1 VYVFL
6 RISKIIKRFS
16 SKEKY
21 FLPFNKMANSFDS
34 QQKLEQLITN
44 DTTPSMST
52 IDILSSL
59 KLINHFEDKIKADDK
74 SASTQ
79 IAHEELRYL
88 KLGMESLKSN
98 PSLSN
103 RFGSGFEGAMAI
115 TSLLKQR
122 QAERVYE
129 GIINKVLDGDA
140 SLNVDVVTKRLNGE
154 GAAIV

>member
-1 VYVFL
+1 
-6 RISKIIKRFS
+6 
-16 SKEKY
+16 
-21 FLPFNKMANSFDS
+21 MANSFDS